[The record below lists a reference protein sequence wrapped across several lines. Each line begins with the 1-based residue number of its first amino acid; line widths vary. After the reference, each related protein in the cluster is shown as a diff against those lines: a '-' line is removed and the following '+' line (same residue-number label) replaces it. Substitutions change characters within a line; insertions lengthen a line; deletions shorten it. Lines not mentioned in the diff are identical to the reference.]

1 MSREKAG
8 VENESVTVLLELPVP
23 VVQGTNLSS
32 LKPTTDAVKVESMI
46 AHPPSNL
53 NNDNNVN

>member
-23 VVQGTNLSS
+23 VVQGTNL
-32 LKPTTDAVKVESMI
+32 KTFK
-46 AHPPSNL
+46 N
-53 NNDNNVN
+53 